1 MNTLLQFQKFFC
13 IDKLDDIVNKYNNT
27 NHRTIK
33 TEPVDV
39 KSSTY
44 MKNVKNV
51 KVVLDLSNYATTGN
65 LENAAGVDT

>member
-44 MKNVKNV
+44 IESKTKIFRR
-51 KVVLDLSNYATTGN
+51 KCKSCIGFI
-65 LENAAGVDT
+65 